1 VVLKPCHPKLYA
13 DATNQAVASSLPTA
27 TVNSTRPNQPNKPSA
42 MTSHVDRP
50 IHSANST
57 SQLSGRTPAVR
68 SEQEM
73 SSVVYVSSHLAK
85 SLTTSFQHASTF
97 LSAVVTYKH
106 STISPTFKESASHVT
121 ASRQTKRRRVSSKY
135 FCRNVKGYG
144 GHLSHAILLSTK
156 RCLLACISRSLVSS
170 YHCGT

>member
-57 SQLSGRTPAVR
+57 SQPYGRTPAAR

-73 SSVVYVSSHLAK
+73 SSAVYVTSHLAK
-85 SLTTSFQHASTF
+85 SLTTSSQPASTF
-97 LSAVVTYKH
+97 LNAVETYRL
-106 STISPTFKESASHVT
+106 STINPTFRESASHVT
-121 ASRQTKRRRVSSKY
+121 ASRPTKRRRGSSET

-144 GHLSHAILLSTK
+144 GHLSYPILLSTK
-156 RCLLACISRSLVSS
+156 RCL
-170 YHCGT
+170 